1 MKRGKNNKA
10 RLGANLLRKINN
22 AEMAV
27 IKSLGK
33 PVRASGKTLH
43 VANNLFVLKTMKKYI
58 YVTKVKRLDPKV
70 IKAMDGILKLIMT
83 EYSYGENIY
92 HEEPTVENAL
102 IPEEHKEKLNGSDWN
117 DDAKVRR

>member
-10 RLGANLLRKINN
+10 HLGANLLRKVRN
-22 AEMAV
+22 AETV
-27 IKSLGK
+27 ILGSLGE
-33 PVRASGKTLH
+33 PVRASGKTMH

-83 EYSYGENIY
+83 NYAYGENVY
-92 HEEPTVENAL
+92 HEEE
-102 IPEEHKEKLNGSDWN
+102 EKLNDQTNSTEN
-117 DDAKVRR
+117 A